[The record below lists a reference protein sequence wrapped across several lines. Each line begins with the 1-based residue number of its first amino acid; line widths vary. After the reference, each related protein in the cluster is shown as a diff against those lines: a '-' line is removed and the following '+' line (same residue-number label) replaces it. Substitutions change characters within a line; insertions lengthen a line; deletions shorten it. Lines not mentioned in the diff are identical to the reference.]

1 MSFFRQFPKV
11 NYYFSDVGFDTLVT
25 DIFRFV
31 QADLPAISD
40 STTYQYYQ
48 IQDGDRPDVV
58 SNKLYG
64 TPDYYWTFFLCNE
77 TLKTGLTGWPM
88 NQNQFNKYIST
99 EYDGTALITYPANPV
114 YNSDDSEIIAHYN
127 SLAGKFILG
136 ETISAGNSLE
146 TKHTGIIH
154 SKDANLSQLI
164 LRNTGGVGVFQDG
177 EQIIGQDSG
186 DTVYIGMAL
195 DWKDAPHHYIKN
207 KITDTSGALITA
219 GNFVIGE
226 DYFIVSARDTDF
238 VTLGAANNNYGT
250 NFTATGTGGPI
261 PDGDAPGTAF
271 GPLVDLEGNLLSDT
285 TITYNAVY
293 IDEQN
298 DDLGIQNPPDV
309 IDTDVTAVSNL
320 EYESELNDARSQI
333 RVVRPKMIYAFAQA
347 YKKLLNG

>member
-11 NYYFSDVGFDTLVT
+11 DYNFSEAGFDTLVT

-48 IQDGDRPDVV
+48 IQDGDRPDIV

-77 TLKTGLTGWPM
+77 SLKTGLTGWPM
-88 NQNQFNKYIST
+88 SQNQFDKYILT
-99 EYDGTALITYPANPV
+99 EYDGTALITYPSSPV
-114 YNSDDSEIIAHYN
+114 YNTDHTQIIAQYN
-127 SLAGKFILG
+127 SLAGKFIIG

-146 TKHTGIIH
+146 TKHTGLLY
-154 SKDANLSQLI
+154 SKDSNLSQLI
-164 LRNTGGVGVFQDG
+164 LRNTSGVGSFMDE
-177 EQIIGQDSG
+177 EQIIGHDSG
-186 DTVYIGMAL
+186 DTVYIGKVY

-238 VTLGAANNNYGT
+238 VTLGAANNNFGT

-261 PDGDAPGTAF
+261 PDGDVPGTAF
-271 GPLVDLEGNLLSDT
+271 GPLVDLEGNLLSDS
-285 TITYNAVY
+285 TISYNALY

-298 DDLGIQNPPDV
+298 NALGIDNPPDV
-309 IDTDVTAVSNL
+309 IDTDLTPISNL
-320 EYESELNDARSQI
+320 EYETELNDSRSKI

-347 YKKLLNG
+347 YKKLLNA